1 MYDAQVWLIS
11 RDAEVCK
18 QEKHLDIKW
27 FYMEAIEFPFSTK
40 KKKKTSNSFSQR
52 QQPIRKGEA
61 LAV

>member
-1 MYDAQVWLIS
+1 
-11 RDAEVCK
+11 
-18 QEKHLDIKW
+18 
-27 FYMEAIEFPFSTK
+27 MEAIEFPFSTK